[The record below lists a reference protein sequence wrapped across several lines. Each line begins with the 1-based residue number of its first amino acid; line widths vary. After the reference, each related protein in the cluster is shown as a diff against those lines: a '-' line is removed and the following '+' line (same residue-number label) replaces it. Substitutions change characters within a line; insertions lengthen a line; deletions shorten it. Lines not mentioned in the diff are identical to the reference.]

1 MNHDDETLLK
11 RQRQFMQLVE
21 QDIRTANRDAM
32 QKAIPEL
39 TKESFMALARVVANH
54 RAKYLK
60 AAVLLSKQTPGTEE
74 ETRVLSSLPA
84 LSKAYEVSRDA
95 LAALER
101 AIERGYVDIGS
112 Q

>member
-32 QKAIPEL
+32 QNAIPEL
-39 TKESFMALARVVANH
+39 TKESFMALARVVASH